1 MRCEKMVALNQERSS
16 EKIKLAISTMQRL
29 FDNDEQIVVS
39 RLVKET
45 QLSRSFFYNNKEVH
59 DRLINLQ
66 EKQKGKS
73 FVRRQKVI
81 LDGAMD
87 QEIKLLKK
95 KLLEKDEMIQNQE
108 KEIKK
113 LNKLIES
120 QTRTIIE
127 RL

>member
-59 DRLINLQ
+59 DRLRNLQ

>member
-59 DRLINLQ
+59 QD
-66 EKQKGKS
+66 
-73 FVRRQKVI
+73 
-81 LDGAMD
+81 
-87 QEIKLLKK
+87 
-95 KLLEKDEMIQNQE
+95 MIV
-108 KEIKK
+108 
-113 LNKLIES
+113 S
-120 QTRTIIE
+120 A
-127 RL
+127 